1 MILGMVNL
9 DLSSI
14 TMIFEEIGRV
24 ILSVIPQVLISV
36 IAIVIGYMF
45 VRVVRST
52 IENLMKEHRLGS
64 ISLIR

>member
-45 VRVVRST
+45 LRVVRKT
-52 IENLMKEHRLGS
+52 IENRMKEHRLGS